1 MALVRV
7 RADDGALGWGQV
19 APYHADITARVLHR
33 QVAPHALGR
42 DALDVESLVRDIPE
56 REHKFPG
63 SYLYR
68 ALAGLDTAL
77 WDLRGK
83 VEGACSSCSTEDETA
98 SRVRLEHAAGHHARG
113 RGGAPFPAL
122 REHGFDA
129 VKVRVGKEC
138 GHDADE
144 WPGRTEAV
152 VERVRSA
159 LGNDVTI
166 LVDANSCYT
175 PARAIAVGRMLESHG
190 VAHFEPCPY
199 WELDWTREVTEALDL
214 DVAGGEQDWDLGV
227 WGRMVETR
235 VVDVVQPDVCYVGGF
250 SRALEVSRLAAAA
263 GLPCTHCA
271 NHSLVLV
278 FTLHLLAAIANPS
291 RTSSS
296 RSSPIPTTPGRSRC
310 TNRDRAWSAAGAG
323 ARWPRLGVEISS
335 DWLSRAEHRISENR
349 AQ

>member
-1 MALVRV
+1 MKIVSVESFSTEDVALVRV

-83 VEGACSSCSTEDETA
+83 VEGKSVFELLDGRRDSLARTPRACGGTSRPRTRRSAFPGSARSMGSTRSRSASARSAGTTPTNGRDGPRQSSS
-98 SRVRLEHAAGHHARG
+98 G
-113 RGGAPFPAL
+113 
-122 REHGFDA
+122 
-129 VKVRVGKEC
+129 
-138 GHDADE
+138 
-144 WPGRTEAV
+144 
-152 VERVRSA
+152 VRSA

-190 VAHFEPCPY
+190 VAHFE
-199 WELDWTREVTEALDL
+199 AL
-214 DVAGGEQDWDLGV
+214 
-227 WGRMVETR
+227 
-235 VVDVVQPDVCYVGGF
+235 P
-250 SRALEVSRLAAAA
+250 
-263 GLPCTHCA
+263 
-271 NHSLVLV
+271 VL
-278 FTLHLLAAIANPS
+278 
-291 RTSSS
+291 
-296 RSSPIPTTPGRSRC
+296 
-310 TNRDRAWSAAGAG
+310 G
-323 ARWPRLGVEISS
+323 ARL
-335 DWLSRAEHRISENR
+335 DA
-349 AQ
+349 